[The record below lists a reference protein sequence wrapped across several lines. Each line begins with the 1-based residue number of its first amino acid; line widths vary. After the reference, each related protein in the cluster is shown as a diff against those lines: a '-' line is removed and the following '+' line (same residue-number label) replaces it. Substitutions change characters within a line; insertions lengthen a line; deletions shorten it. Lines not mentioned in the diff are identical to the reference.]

1 MRAPAVVVRSVGQG
15 NSAQAPSESASV
27 LGVSNFSSGGS
38 AGAIPVRSVVPIARS
53 GEETTAY
60 LRGLASNARA
70 HVTRAP
76 EAAEVRRGHVSTVES
91 NVGVRKGAAS
101 VSGSGDISAVS
112 NVLGAS
118 ARMSGAVSGVS
129 VACPVSELTGAQSA
143 LASSVSGG
151 VSAKP
156 VVSQEVSIV
165 MRQSPSGSHAPTVGT

>member
-1 MRAPAVVVRSVGQG
+1 MRAPAVAVSSVGLM

-27 LGVSNFSSGGS
+27 LGVSNVVSGGS
-38 AGAIPVRSVVPIARS
+38 AGAIPVHSVVPIARS

-60 LRGLASNARA
+60 MRGLAANARA

-101 VSGSGDISAVS
+101 VSGSGDVSAVS
-112 NVLGAS
+112 HVLGAS
-118 ARMSGAVSGVS
+118 ARVSGAVSGVS

-143 LASSVSGG
+143 LASSVSEG
-151 VSAKP
+151 VSARLEK
-156 VVSQEVSIV
+156 
-165 MRQSPSGSHAPTVGT
+165 SPGASVGARRSVEEPKVAQGG